1 MEILKLLIGVEFPRP
16 EYSFAPTP
24 RRQSPPLPQDDVQ
37 QKRVPESLVA
47 ADVITGI
54 HPSSAAVHEEDV
66 HNPPP
71 APPSEYSSTPS
82 SSCPVAVL
90 PPDDVQEKRVPA
102 SQAAAAAAADIIT
115 GNLPSFSSSG
125 DSTKIPMNF
134 KPSKKRK
141 FDGSHD
147 PEPLQS
153 FPPMN
158 HQEVGPTI
166 NGRRNKKAKSN
177 EKKPAAEKKSPAKKS
192 KRKTNSDNEE
202 AAAVPLEEIP
212 GLMEIIN
219 NNSKN
224 ENENENENK
233 NENENGSSSSSSNNT
248 RRPVFLYRKK
258 LEESDVNP
266 GLNRLMVNREEKML
280 EFLTEEERKDVL
292 TPRDQEEKPRGLEL
306 TGLDQN
312 GKLYKLCYKL
322 WASLNKTAI
331 NKQWNKLIAQHN
343 AKKGDWVEVWGYR
356 VINNEHE
363 NENGP
368 RFVINFRKN
377 DPNILDDRAAA
388 AGSSSM
394 Q

>member
-1 MEILKLLIGVEFPRP
+1 MEILKLFGVEIPVHPRP
-16 EYSFAPTP
+16 EYSSAPAC
-24 RRQSPPLPQDDVQ
+24 RRQSPPLPQE
-37 QKRVPESLVA
+37 KRVPESLAA
-47 ADVITGI
+47 ADVITSI
-54 HPSSAAVHEEDV
+54 RPSSATVHEEDV

-71 APPSEYSSTPS
+71 PSEYSSTPS
-82 SSCPVAVL
+82 CSCPVALL
-90 PPDDVQEKRVPA
+90 PPDDVQEKRVPE
-102 SQAAAAAAADIIT
+102 SQAAAAAAADVIT
-115 GNLPSFSSSG
+115 GNLPCSSSSG
-125 DSTKIPMNF
+125 DGTKIPMNL

-147 PEPLQS
+147 YVSSSSSMNPEPLQS

-158 HQEVGPTI
+158 HQEVRPTI
-166 NGRRNKKAKSN
+166 NGRKNKKAKSD

-192 KRKTNSDNEE
+192 KKKTSIGNEE
-202 AAAVPLEEIP
+202 EAAVPLEEIP

-219 NNSKN
+219 NSGN
-224 ENENENENK
+224 ENE
-233 NENENGSSSSSSNNT
+233 NENENGSSSSSSSNT

-258 LEESDVNP
+258 LEESDVNS

-292 TPRDQEEKPRGLEL
+292 TPRDQEAKPRGFEL
-306 TGLDQN
+306 TGVDQN
-312 GKLYKLCYKL
+312 GNLYKLCYKL

-331 NKQWNKLIAQHN
+331 NKQWNKLISQHN
-343 AKKGDWVEVWGYR
+343 AKKGDWVEIWGYR
-356 VINNEHE
+356 VINNNNDE

-368 RFVINFRKN
+368 RFVINFRKTN
-377 DPNILDDRAAA
+377 DPNMVDDKAA

>member
-1 MEILKLLIGVEFPRP
+1 MEILKLFGVEIHVNPLP
-16 EYSFAPTP
+16 EYSSAPTS

-37 QKRVPESLVA
+37 EKRVPESLVA

-66 HNPPP
+66 HNLPPP
-71 APPSEYSSTPS
+71 TEYSSTPS
-82 SSCPVAVL
+82 CSCPVAVL
-90 PPDDVQEKRVPA
+90 PPDDVQEKRVPE
-102 SQAAAAAAADIIT
+102 SQAAVAAAADVIT
-115 GNLPSFSSSG
+115 GNLPCSSSSG
-125 DSTKIPMNF
+125 DGTKIPTSL

-147 PEPLQS
+147 SEPLQS

-158 HQEVGPTI
+158 HQEVGPTSPV
-166 NGRRNKKAKSN
+166 NGRKNKKAKPDD
-177 EKKPAAEKKSPAKKS
+177 EKKSAAEKKSPVARKS
-192 KRKTNSDNEE
+192 KRKTSIGNEE
-202 AAAVPLEEIP
+202 EAAVPLEEIP
-212 GLMEIIN
+212 G
-219 NNSKN
+219 
-224 ENENENENK
+224 
-233 NENENGSSSSSSNNT
+233 SSSSNNT

-292 TPRDQEEKPRGLEL
+292 TPRDQKEKPRGLEL

-388 AGSSSM
+388 GSSSSSILT
-394 Q
+394 